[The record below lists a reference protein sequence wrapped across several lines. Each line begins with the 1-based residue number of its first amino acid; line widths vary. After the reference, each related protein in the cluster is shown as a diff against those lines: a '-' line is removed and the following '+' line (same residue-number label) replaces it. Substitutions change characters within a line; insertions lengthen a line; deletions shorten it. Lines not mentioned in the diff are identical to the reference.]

1 MKHYRHFVGLYV
13 LQFKFLSSSEWLKGK
28 ILYLPLGVFLFWP
41 PARGVNTKKLNNTFY
56 ISRNYRPTN
65 NAANKPKTDIERILD
80 SMGIRNLGLKQTRM
94 KSSALGAVLSFL
106 SITKG
111 LLLLPSKSYL
121 VVQYPLSKYY
131 NYITWGARLKGC
143 KIVLVIHDVH
153 SLMKG
158 KLAVEKEMKRF
169 NIADKIIV
177 HNRSMKHWFE
187 EQGCKAALETLELFD
202 YLNTLD
208 LKLEIPTEIQKP
220 YQVVVA
226 GGLTV
231 DKSAFIYKMQQQ
243 SIKNYFFNLYG
254 NGFSQ
259 ENLDP
264 EKGLLHYQGSFP
276 PDEVAQHI
284 KGHFGLVWGG
294 NSVDKCSGILGEYLK
309 YNNPHKTSLYLL
321 CGLPIIIWD
330 KAAIAPYIVSQ
341 GAGIAISSLLEL
353 DAILENLT
361 LEDYQTMSKR
371 AIELRDKVT
380 NGGFLKAAI
389 TKLQL

>member
-1 MKHYRHFVGLYV
+1 M
-13 LQFKFLSSSEWLKGK
+13 
-28 ILYLPLGVFLFWP
+28 
-41 PARGVNTKKLNNTFY
+41 NNTFY

-111 LLLLPSKSYL
+111 LLLLPAKSYL

-131 NYITWGARLKGC
+131 NYITWGARVKGC

-177 HNRSMKHWFE
+177 HNDSMKRWFE
-187 EQGCKAALETLELFD
+187 QQGCKATLETLELFD

-208 LKLEIPTEIQKP
+208 LKIEQNTEIQKP
-220 YQVVVA
+220 YQIVVA

-231 DKSAFIYKMQQQ
+231 DKSAFIYKMQKQAIQ
-243 SIKNYFFNLYG
+243 NYSFNLYG
-254 NGFSQ
+254 NGFSK
-259 ENLDP
+259 ESLDS
-264 EKGLLHYQGSFP
+264 EKKVLDYKGSFP

-294 NSVDKCSGILGEYLK
+294 NAVDKCSGILGEYLK

-321 CGLPIIIWD
+321 CGLPIVIWD

-353 DAILENLT
+353 DDILENLS
-361 LEDYQTMSKR
+361 LEDYHAMSNR
-371 AIELRDKVT
+371 ALELREKVT
-380 NGGFLKAAI
+380 TGGFLKAAI
-389 TKLQL
+389 GKLEL

>member
-1 MKHYRHFVGLYV
+1 MANRSVTTAVKTR
-13 LQFKFLSSSEWLKGK
+13 
-28 ILYLPLGVFLFWP
+28 
-41 PARGVNTKKLNNTFY
+41 NLNNTFY

-65 NAANKPKTDIERILD
+65 NAANKPKTDIEHILD
-80 SMGIRNLGLKQTRM
+80 AMGIRNLGLKQSRL
-94 KSSALGAVLSFL
+94 KSSALGAIVSFL

-111 LLLLPSKSYL
+111 LFMLPSKSYL

-131 NYITWGARLKGC
+131 NYITWGARVKGS
-143 KIVLVIHDVH
+143 KIILVIHDVH

-158 KLAVEKEMKRF
+158 KLAVEKEMNRF

-177 HNRSMKHWFE
+177 HNASMKHWFE
-187 EQGCKAALETLELFD
+187 EQGCTATLETLELFD

-208 LKLEIPTEIQKP
+208 LKIEQNPEMQKP
-220 YQVVVA
+220 YQLVVA

-243 SIKNYFFNLYG
+243 RVKNFFFNLYG
-254 NGFSQ
+254 NGFSTQ
-259 ENLDP
+259 NLDATK
-264 EKGLLHYQGSFP
+264 ELLHYKGSFP

-294 NSVDKCSGILGEYLK
+294 NSVDKCSGILGEYLR

-341 GAGIAISSLLEL
+341 GAGIAIASLLEL
-353 DAILENLT
+353 DAILEQLT
-361 LEDYQTMSKR
+361 IEEYQAMSQR
-371 AIELRDKVT
+371 AIELREKVT
-380 NGGFLKAAI
+380 SGGFLKDAI
-389 TKLQL
+389 GRLQL

>member
-1 MKHYRHFVGLYV
+1 MTPSK
-13 LQFKFLSSSEWLKGK
+13 
-28 ILYLPLGVFLFWP
+28 
-41 PARGVNTKKLNNTFY
+41 GVNIRILNNIFY

-65 NAANKPKTDIERILD
+65 NAANKPKTDIEHILD
-80 SMGIRNLGLKQTRM
+80 SMGIRNLGLKQSRIRN
-94 KSSALGAVLSFL
+94 SALGAIISFL

-131 NYITWGARLKGC
+131 NYITWGARVKGS
-143 KIVLVIHDVH
+143 KILLVIHDVH

-177 HNRSMKHWFE
+177 HNDAMKSWFE
-187 EQGCKAALETLELFD
+187 EQGCTATLKTLELFD

-208 LKLEIPTEIQKP
+208 LRMERKTELQKP
-220 YQVVVA
+220 YQLVVA
-226 GGLTV
+226 GGLTI

-243 SIKNYFFNLYG
+243 KVKNYFFNLYG
-254 NGFSQ
+254 NGFSK

-264 EKGLLHYQGSFP
+264 QKKLLHYQGSFP
-276 PDEVAQHI
+276 PDEVAQYI

-294 NSVDKCSGILGEYLK
+294 NAVEKCSGILGEYLK

-353 DAILENLT
+353 DDILDNLT
-361 LEDYQTMSKR
+361 LEDYQSMNNR
-371 AIELRDKVT
+371 AIELREKIT
-380 NGGFLKAAI
+380 TGGFLKAAI
-389 TKLQL
+389 GKFEL

>member
-1 MKHYRHFVGLYV
+1 
-13 LQFKFLSSSEWLKGK
+13 
-28 ILYLPLGVFLFWP
+28 
-41 PARGVNTKKLNNTFY
+41 
-56 ISRNYRPTN
+56 
-65 NAANKPKTDIERILD
+65 
-80 SMGIRNLGLKQTRM
+80 MGIRNLGLKQSRK
-94 KSSALGAVLSFL
+94 KSSALGAILSFL

-111 LLLLPSKSYL
+111 IVLLPSKSYL

-131 NYITWGARLKGC
+131 NYITWGARIKGS
-143 KIVLVIHDVH
+143 KVILVIHDVH

-177 HNRSMKHWFE
+177 HNASMKHWFE
-187 EQGCKAALETLELFD
+187 EQGCTATLETLELFD

-208 LKLEIPTEIQKP
+208 LNIEKNTEIQKP
-220 YQVVVA
+220 YQLVVA

-243 SIKNYFFNLYG
+243 DVKNFFFNLYG
-254 NGFSQ
+254 NGFSK

-264 EKGLLHYQGSFP
+264 EKGLLHYKGSFP

-294 NSVDKCSGILGEYLK
+294 NSVEKCSGILGEYLK

-353 DAILENLT
+353 DDVLDNLT
-361 LEDYQTMSKR
+361 LEDYQAMSNR
-371 AIELRDKVT
+371 AMELREKVT
-380 NGGFLKAAI
+380 SGGFLKAALG
-389 TKLQL
+389 KLEL

>member
-1 MKHYRHFVGLYV
+1 M
-13 LQFKFLSSSEWLKGK
+13 
-28 ILYLPLGVFLFWP
+28 
-41 PARGVNTKKLNNTFY
+41 NNTFY

-65 NAANKPKTDIERILD
+65 NAANKPKTDIEHILD
-80 SMGIRNLGLKQTRM
+80 SMGVRNLGLKQSRK
-94 KSSALGAVLSFL
+94 KSSALGAIISFL

-111 LLLLPSKSYL
+111 LFLLPSKSYL

-131 NYITWGARLKGC
+131 NYITWGARLKGA

-169 NIADKIIV
+169 NIAEKIIV
-177 HNRSMKHWFE
+177 HNASMKHWFK
-187 EQGCKAALETLELFD
+187 EQGCEATLETLELFD

-208 LKLEIPTEIQKP
+208 LKLEKTIEIKKP

-231 DKSAFIYKMQQQ
+231 DKSAFIYKMQEA
-243 SIKNYFFNLYG
+243 SIKNYSFNLYG
-254 NGFSQ
+254 NGFSK
-259 ENLDP
+259 ENLNT
-264 EKGLLHYQGSFP
+264 EKDLLHYQGSFP

-321 CGLPIIIWD
+321 CRLPIIIWD

-353 DAILENLT
+353 DTILEDLT
-361 LEDYQTMSKR
+361 LEQYQEMAER
-371 AIELRDKVT
+371 AKELREKVT
-380 NGGFLKAAI
+380 RGGFLKEAI
-389 TKLQL
+389 GKLEL

>member
-1 MKHYRHFVGLYV
+1 
-13 LQFKFLSSSEWLKGK
+13 
-28 ILYLPLGVFLFWP
+28 
-41 PARGVNTKKLNNTFY
+41 
-56 ISRNYRPTN
+56 
-65 NAANKPKTDIERILD
+65 
-80 SMGIRNLGLKQTRM
+80 MGIRNLGLKQSRL
-94 KSSALGAVLSFL
+94 KSSALGAIVSFL

-111 LLLLPSKSYL
+111 LLLLPSKSNL

-131 NYITWGARLKGC
+131 NYITWGGGVKGS
-143 KIVLVIHDVH
+143 KIILVIHDVH

-158 KLAVEKEMKRF
+158 KIAIEKEMKRF
-169 NIADKIIV
+169 NVADKIIV
-177 HNRSMKHWFE
+177 HNASMKHWFE
-187 EQGCKAALETLELFD
+187 QQGCTATLETLELFD

-208 LKLEIPTEIQKP
+208 LKIEQSAVIQKP
-220 YQVVVA
+220 YQLVIA

-243 SIKNYFFNLYG
+243 TVKNYFFNLYG
-254 NGFSQ
+254 NGFSK

-264 EKGLLHYQGSFP
+264 DKKLLHYQGSFP

-294 NSVDKCSGILGEYLK
+294 NSVEKCSGILGEYLK

-353 DAILENLT
+353 EAILDKLT
-361 LEDYQTMSKR
+361 LEEYQAMSKR
-371 AIELRDKVT
+371 AIELRKKVIE
-380 NGGFLKAAI
+380 GGFLKTAI
-389 TKLQL
+389 GKLQF